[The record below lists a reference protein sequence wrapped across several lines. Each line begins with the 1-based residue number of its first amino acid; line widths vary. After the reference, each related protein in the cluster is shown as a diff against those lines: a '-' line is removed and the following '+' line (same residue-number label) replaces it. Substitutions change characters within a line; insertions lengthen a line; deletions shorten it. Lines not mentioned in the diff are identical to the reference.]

1 MLSLLKSIPK
11 LTLRLD
17 FVLFI
22 LFCVSAT
29 LFDRGVDPLKPNRF
43 GFPTIL
49 FVSFLVRGSRGVP
62 VKIRRFNCWIKHQIK
77 WKQERLVVDFI
88 VNYNINQDENVYF
101 VFLLTVFNLLYQ
113 LNSFN
118 KSRNIKHFLYSY
130 TYYYILRIIWAD
142 KSCNRSKCYSLST
155 KK

>member
-1 MLSLLKSIPK
+1 MSFVVFTETHCT
-11 LTLRLD
+11 LTLRLA

-62 VKIRRFNCWIKHQIK
+62 VKIRQFNCWLKHRTEWKQSIQSLLSFYKLKHQQNRIK
-77 WKQERLVVDFI
+77 SIQQLISLLNKTQNTMETRAFSLCSNCCMTKISNRLEKGTI
-88 VNYNINQDENVYF
+88 
-101 VFLLTVFNLLYQ
+101 NLL
-113 LNSFN
+113 F
-118 KSRNIKHFLYSY
+118 H
-130 TYYYILRIIWAD
+130 
-142 KSCNRSKCYSLST
+142 C
-155 KK
+155 